1 MNDIIK
7 NIMIKHTIR
16 NNSIIQKIGDTSII
30 YKLSGNRKKK
40 RASFNK
46 NKRGGNGEEKSKDD
60 KGDKD
65 DKGKDDKGKDD
76 KGKDNEGEGNEGE
89 GEEGEGEEGEGEK
102 GEGEK
107 GEGDKSE
114 GDPSK
119 DANGKCV
126 GEDKCAASDLVD
138 KLKGP
143 KKKIDSM
150 DKIVKDKVNNVM
162 KDAWTNLSDKAKCPL
177 YAAEKIPDMMSN
189 IVDKVGKST
198 AGAFDNVSNSI
209 KNLFDQVSGQEIKG
223 YPDIFG
229 PFEVAYAFVITKI
242 QNVINKIALGEDA
255 DKILAS
261 PEITSGELL
270 DKIMKNSKMYK
281 DLVKEAEIRDIFKDW
296 MKNYTDALLETLD
309 IAKPEIDRINTEIN
323 TIIEGMGDNV
333 GESLSHA
340 LVNVVRSAV
349 SNLPVVGGIVSAVLS
364 ADELGEEILNACR
377 PPVAKGA
384 GAILPVINGVNKQ
397 VDKTKCQINDLVKK
411 IEPIMEKMEKK
422 MNSVGEKM
430 NKPAIQGGGVKT
442 VKNIGKKINNSTR
455 CLKYMLSR
463 FSNKNITRRNKRFK
477 NHKKSVKGIKV

>member
-7 NIMIKHTIR
+7 NMMIKHTIR
-16 NNSIIQKIGDTSII
+16 NNSIIQKIGDISIV

-40 RASFNK
+40 RASYNK
-46 NKRGGNGEEKSKDD
+46 NKRGGNGGEEKSKDD
-60 KGDKD
+60 KGDKG
-65 DKGKDDKGKDD
+65 DKGKGDKGD
-76 KGKDNEGEGNEGE
+76 KGN
-89 GEEGEGEEGEGEK
+89 EGEGEEGEGEK
-102 GEGEK
+102 GEGEKGEKGEKGEGEGDK

-126 GEDKCAASDLVD
+126 GEDKCAATELVGP
-138 KLKGP
+138 LKGP
-143 KKKIDSM
+143 KEKIDSV
-150 DKIVKDKVNNVM
+150 DKIVKDKVNNTM
-162 KDAWTNLSDKAKCPL
+162 KDVWTNLSDKAKCPL

-377 PPVAKGA
+377 PPIAKSA

-397 VDKTKCQINDLVKK
+397 VDKTRCQLNDLVKK

>member
-1 MNDIIK
+1 MTDIIK
-7 NIMIKHTIR
+7 NMMIKNTIR
-16 NNSIIQKIGDTSII
+16 NNSIIQKIGDTFIV

-40 RASFNK
+40 HTSYKK
-46 NKRGGNGEEKSKDD
+46 NKSGGNGEDKD
-60 KGDKD
+60 KGDEGKSD
-65 DKGKDDKGKDD
+65 EGKSDGDKGD
-76 KGKDNEGEGNEGE
+76 ES
-89 GEEGEGEEGEGEK
+89 K
-102 GEGEK
+102 GEGEGDESK
-107 GEGDKSE
+107 GEGEGD

-126 GEDKCAASDLVD
+126 GEDKCAASDIAA
-138 KLKGP
+138 KLQEP
-143 KKKIDSM
+143 QEKIESM
-150 DKIVKDKVNNVM
+150 DKIVKDKVNNTM
-162 KDAWTNLSDKAKCPL
+162 KDMWTNLSDKAKCPV

-349 SNLPVVGGIVSAVLS
+349 SNLPVVGGIVSAILS
-364 ADELGEEILNACR
+364 ADKLGEEILNACR
-377 PPVAKGA
+377 PPIAKGA
-384 GAILPVINGVNKQ
+384 GAILPIVNGVNKQ

-411 IEPIMEKMEKK
+411 IEPIIKKMENKMNSVGEK

-430 NKPAIQGGGVKT
+430 NKPAIQEGGVKT

-477 NHKKSVKGIKV
+477 NHKKSIKV